1 MIRHYFKT
9 TLRNLWRTRGYSFLN
24 IFGLAVGIA
33 AASLIFLWIADEAS
47 YDKKF
52 PNKENIYITKS
63 KQPSGE
69 GLGVFDAVPGLLGPA
84 MKTEIPGIKYAA
96 RADWGRSYLFT
107 NGEKAIYQNGQIVD
121 PEFMDIFS
129 LKFVE
134 GDRAGALTGPDQL
147 VLTQS
152 AAHRIFGS
160 ETALGKTVRVNSDK
174 TYIVSGVV
182 KDLPKNSTIQFDW
195 LSPFKEFE
203 QDNAWV
209 RDWGNAVVM
218 TYVRLEPSANLTDV
232 NKRLHDI
239 VKRKSGNAEAGIRN
253 FLYPMERWR
262 LYNSFDKNGNEQ
274 DGQMKYIRL
283 CSIIAWVILLI
294 ACINFMNLA
303 TARSEKRAKE
313 VGMRKV
319 AGAKKSSLIGQFLGE
334 SLVLAAISAL
344 LAIGFIYG
352 VMGVFNSLIEKELEV
367 NLFHPSH
374 LVFLVGIVLVCGLL
388 SGLYP
393 AFYLSAFNPITTLK
407 GAKQKAGATGFI
419 RRGLVVLQYAASIT
433 LIICTAIVF
442 QQIQHA
448 KGRDLGFEL
457 SQVLTVFVRGDA
469 NKHIDLIKEQLMAT
483 GNVESIGL
491 SSGNMLNF
499 GVRTGMDWAGKD
511 PNKQIDIFYSWAD
524 EGVIPA
530 MGMELTDGRNFRPH
544 LQGDSSS
551 FVINETFAKLIS
563 ADGKA
568 AGRQVYWSG
577 ETFTIVGV
585 VKDFVYNN
593 VYSPTEPMFFRP
605 FDQFGGVLNIKT
617 KAGANLAKTVSQI
630 EQVIKANSPGFPF
643 EYQFLDDA
651 FNEKFKS
658 EILIQKLASV
668 FAMLSIVI
676 SCLGL
681 FGLAAFTAERRTK
694 ELGIRKVLG
703 ASISSLVSLL
713 NREFV
718 ILVLVSCIVAFP
730 VAWWVMNDW
739 LGNYAYRTELHW
751 WVFALAGLGALAI
764 ALFTVSSQAIK
775 TALVNPT
782 KSLRDE

>member
-1 MIRHYFKT
+1 MIKHYFKT

-24 IFGLAVGIA
+24 IFGLAVGIT

-47 YDKKF
+47 YDDNF
-52 PNKENIYITKS
+52 PNKENIYITKT
-63 KQPSGE
+63 KLPSAAGTTI
-69 GLGVFDAVPGLLGPA
+69 LDAVPGLLGPA
-84 MKTEIPGIKYAA
+84 MKGDIPGIKHAA

-121 PEFMDIFS
+121 PEFMDILS

-147 VLTQS
+147 VLSQS
-152 AAHRIFGS
+152 AARRIFGG
-160 ETALGKTVRVNSDK
+160 ETALGKTVRVNNDQ
-174 TYIVSGVV
+174 TYIISGVV

-195 LSPFKEFE
+195 LTPFKTFE

-209 RDWGNAVVM
+209 RDWSNAVIM
-218 TYVRLEPSANLTDV
+218 TYVQLEPSAKLADV
-232 NKRLHDI
+232 NKRLHDFI
-239 VKRKSGNAEAGIRN
+239 KRKSGNGEATIRN

-274 DGQMKYIRL
+274 DGRMKYIRL
-283 CSIIAWVILLI
+283 SSIIAWVILLI

-334 SLVLAAISAL
+334 SLLLAAISAL
-344 LAIGFIYG
+344 LAIGLIYG
-352 VMGVFNSLIEKELEV
+352 TISIFNSIIEKELVV
-367 NLFHPSH
+367 NLLNPAHF
-374 LVFLVGIVLVCGLL
+374 VFLVGIVLVCGLL

-393 AFYLSAFNPITTLK
+393 AFYLSAFNPIATLK
-407 GAKQKAGATGFI
+407 GAKQKPGAAGFI
-419 RRGLVVLQYAASIT
+419 RRGLVVIQYAASIT
-433 LIICTAIVF
+433 LIICTAIIF
-442 QQIQHA
+442 QQIQYA

-457 SQVLTVFVRGDA
+457 SQVLTVSMRGDA

-483 GNVESIGL
+483 GNVESAGI
-491 SSGNMLNF
+491 SSGNVLNL

-511 PNKQIDIFYSWAD
+511 PNKQVDIFYTWAD
-524 EGVIPA
+524 DGVIPA
-530 MGMELTDGRNFRPH
+530 MSMELMDGRNFRSH

-551 FVINETFAKLIS
+551 LLINEAFARLIR
-563 ADGKA
+563 ADGKV
-568 AGRQVYWSG
+568 AGQNVYWDG
-577 ETFTIVGV
+577 DPYTVVGV

-593 VYSPTEPMFFRP
+593 VYSPTAPMFFRP
-605 FDQFGGVLNIKT
+605 FDQSGGVLNIKT
-617 KAGANLAKTVSQI
+617 KAGASLAKTVSQI
-630 EQVIKANSPGFPF
+630 EQIIKANSPGFPF

-658 EILIQKLASV
+658 ELLIQKLAGV
-668 FAMLSIVI
+668 FAVLSIVI

-703 ASISSLVSLL
+703 ASISSLVTLL

-718 ILVLVSCIVAFP
+718 ILVLVSCIIAFP
-730 VAWWVMNDW
+730 IAWWMMSDW
-739 LGNYAYRTELHW
+739 LGNYEYHTELYW